1 MSNKIAYSRHV
12 TVMEHN
18 LHHNSGER
26 NSMALVTEA
35 AQKVALR
42 LGYPSLCEHQLEAV
56 LTFVSGKDVFVV
68 VPTRYGNS
76 WSFACLLLVFDQL
89 DASFDRVPSII
100 VVATPLIALMKDQVN
115 VSL

>member
-42 LGYPSLCEHQLEAV
+42 LGYPSLCEHQLEV
-56 LTFVSGKDVFVV
+56 VVSFVSGKDGFVV
-68 VPTRYGNS
+68 LPTGYGKSLWCSINWRLTEYHRLS
-76 WSFACLLLVFDQL
+76 LLLL
-89 DASFDRVPSII
+89 
-100 VVATPLIALMKDQVN
+100 LKDQVSASPQIGSWN
-115 VSL
+115 